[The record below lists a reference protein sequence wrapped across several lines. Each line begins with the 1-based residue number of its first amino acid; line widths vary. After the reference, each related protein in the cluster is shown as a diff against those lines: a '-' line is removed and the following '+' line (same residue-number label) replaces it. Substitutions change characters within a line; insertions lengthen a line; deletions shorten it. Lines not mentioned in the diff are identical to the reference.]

1 MPLIAMLYIDNERTN
16 PYWNLALEEYLLKN
30 SAQEYFMLWRNAPS
44 IIIGRNQNT
53 LSEINA
59 EYVKAHSIP
68 VVRRLT
74 GGGAVFHDLGN
85 LNYTF
90 IINDNG
96 GTGID
101 FKKYTLPILEVLHG
115 LTVNAELT
123 GRNDLTI
130 DGRKFSGN
138 AQCRYRNRLLHHGTL
153 LFSSSLPDIS
163 AALKVDPSKF
173 EGKSVQSVRNRVTN
187 ISEHLKM
194 PLTLTGFKQLITENI
209 QNSHNEFQFYTLCE
223 QDQASVT
230 SLEKEKYSTWE
241 WNYGASPAFN
251 ITKRKK
257 FPAGNFE
264 VFMNVAGG
272 KIREIHIF
280 GDFFGECEVSDIE
293 NSLIDLRY
301 EESAIRLKLSEF
313 ELSSY
318 FSGIGV
324 DDLLSLIF

>member
-1 MPLIAMLYIDNERTN
+1 
-16 PYWNLALEEYLLKN
+16 
-30 SAQEYFMLWRNAPS
+30 MLWRNAPS

-74 GGGAVFHDLGN
+74 GGGTVFHDLGN

-90 IINDNG
+90 IVNDNG

-101 FKKYTLPILEVLHG
+101 FKKHTLPILEVLQG
-115 LTVNAELT
+115 LSVNAELT

-138 AQCRYRNRLLHHGTL
+138 SQCRYRNRLLHHGTL
-153 LFSSSLPDIS
+153 LFSSNLPDIS

-173 EGKSVQSVRNRVTN
+173 EGKGVQSVSSRVTN
-187 ISEHLKM
+187 ISEHLKT

-209 QNSHNEFQFYTLCE
+209 QNSHTEFEICTLSE
-223 QDQASVT
+223 QELALVT
-230 SLEKEKYSTWE
+230 SLEREKYSTWE

-251 ITKRKK
+251 ISKRKK

-264 VFMNVAGG
+264 IFMNVTGG
-272 KIREIHIF
+272 KIRETHIF
-280 GDFFGECEVSDIE
+280 GDFFGECDVSDIE
-293 NSLIDLRY
+293 NSLTGLPY
-301 EESAIRLKLSEF
+301 EESEIRKKLSEF
-313 ELSSY
+313 ELSRY
-318 FSGIGV
+318 FSGIGTDV
-324 DDLLSLIF
+324 YLVK

>member
-1 MPLIAMLYIDNERTN
+1 MPLTAMLYFDNERTN

-59 EYVKAHSIP
+59 EYVKSHSIP
-68 VVRRLT
+68 VVRRLS

-90 IINDNG
+90 IVNDNG
-96 GTGID
+96 GTVID
-101 FKKYTLPILEVLHG
+101 FKKHTAPILEVLHG
-115 LTVNAELT
+115 LSINAELT

-138 AQCRYRNRLLHHGTL
+138 SQYHYRDRLLHHGTL
-153 LFSSSLPDIS
+153 LFSSCLPDIS

-173 EGKSVQSVRNRVTN
+173 EGKGVQSVRSRVTN
-187 ISEHLKM
+187 ISEHLKT
-194 PLTLTGFKQLITENI
+194 PLALTGFKQLITENI
-209 QNSHNEFQFYTLCE
+209 LNSHTEFKICTLSE
-223 QDQASVT
+223 QELASVT
-230 SLEKEKYSTWE
+230 LLEREKYSTWE
-241 WNYGASPAFN
+241 WNYGASPAYNFS
-251 ITKRKK
+251 KRKR

-264 VFMNVAGG
+264 VFINVTGG

-293 NSLIDLRY
+293 NSLTGLPY
-301 EESAIRLKLSEF
+301 EELAIRPKLFEF
-313 ELSSY
+313 ELSRY
-318 FSGIGV
+318 FSGIGT